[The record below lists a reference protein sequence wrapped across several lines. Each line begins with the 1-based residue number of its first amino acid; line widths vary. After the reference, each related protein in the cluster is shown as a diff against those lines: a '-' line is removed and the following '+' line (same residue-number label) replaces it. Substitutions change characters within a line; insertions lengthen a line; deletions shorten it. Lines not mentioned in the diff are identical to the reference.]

1 MELIECKRCGEVYP
15 EEWPECPFCA
25 AEAKPVDKFIEDEWN

>member
-1 MELIECKRCGEVYP
+1 MELVECKRCGEVYP

-25 AEAKPVDKFIEDEWN
+25 AEPKPDKFIEDEWN